1 MKILSYL
8 KEKFKRKVYGV
19 HYNNA
24 TFVDYLKS
32 LGVSVG
38 EETTF
43 WSPSTCKV
51 DVTRPYL
58 LKIGKGVKITAN
70 VTILTH
76 DFSFSVFRPIYHD
89 LLNEC
94 RGYTIIGDNC
104 FIGMNSSIMPGVH
117 IGNNCVI
124 GTGSVVTKD
133 VPNNMVVAGNPARII
148 CTLDDFYKKRKASFV
163 EDAFRLANIIRREK
177 GREPLAHEVGF
188 PFLYL
193 ERDLEVLGRNWPNMN
208 VSGDNI
214 DEVKRDFL
222 NSKPIFNGFNHF
234 LAESKK
240 YNDL

>member
-1 MKILSYL
+1 MNIIAQIKEKVKKKILGTRYNNETFISYL
-8 KEKFKRKVYGV
+8 RQ
-19 HYNNA
+19 
-24 TFVDYLKS
+24 
-32 LGVSVG
+32 LGVEIG
-38 EETTF
+38 ENTIF
-43 WSPSTCKV
+43 FSPSQTTI

-76 DFSFSVFRPIYHD
+76 DFSFSVFRPVFHD

-94 RGYTIIGDNC
+94 RGYTVIGDNV

-133 VPNNMVVAGNPARII
+133 VPDNMVVAGNPARVI
-148 CTLDDFYKKRKASFV
+148 CTLEEFYKKRKARFV

-193 ERDLEVLGRNWPNMN
+193 ERDLDVLKKSWPNMK
-208 VSGDNI
+208 VSGDDI
-214 DEVKRDFL
+214 DEVMNDFL
-222 NSKPIFNGFNHF
+222 SSEPVFFNFEHF
-234 LAESKK
+234 LQESKEAMLK
-240 YNDL
+240 